1 MQGGTEARY
10 HNYLSIYKNLKFSAL
25 PWYDLQ
31 VFSDEENHTT
41 RQAIKLRTD
50 ANSDSASDT
59 EMPTDLTIDDAIQVK
74 YPKVFYQGLKRARHI
89 GTSLASRGSD

>member
-1 MQGGTEARY
+1 MYFQGGTEARY
-10 HNYLSIYKNLKFSAL
+10 QNYLSIYKNLKFSAL

-31 VFSDEENHTT
+31 VYSDEENHTT

-59 EMPTDLTIDDAIQVK
+59 EMPNEVIVDDAIQVTLVTALLPQLLDK
-74 YPKVFYQGLKRARHI
+74 PL
-89 GTSLASRGSD
+89 